1 MLSHMDHA
9 DTIKIRKARSSVAPG
24 DLYIRNIM
32 MCSNAKGSDTATA
45 YVLTG
50 GAV

>member
-24 DLYIRNIM
+24 DLYMRNIM
-32 MCSNAKGSDTATA
+32 MCRASDNAEGSDTATA
-45 YVLTG
+45 C
-50 GAV
+50 AV